1 MHKLDW
7 VRICNLRSCLDTKV
21 FLENYSPLVGPNNAG
36 KSNILK
42 AIKWC
47 LRPFGLLDK
56 DFTDP
61 TLKVSVTAKISGVTS
76 QLLESLEE
84 NHRTSISPYVRNN
97 VFYIRMEQSTPGGG
111 KTLRKLYVS
120 TGDDTQADDTVWTWK
135 PNPSGLPEALQIIFP
150 EPIFVESMDNA
161 TDDVSKYKTSSTI
174 GKLLQLLSAQIE
186 NEQHELVE
194 ALTTISQRLNFDGTS
209 RLQALNDFDAL
220 ANQRVQ
226 DFFPGVS
233 LKIHVPTPS
242 LSKLF
247 TDGTIKIQEHG
258 REMTDVDSLGHGAQR
273 SIQMGLIRLLAEFQT
288 QIDAGQTTLLLIDEP
303 ELYLHP
309 QAIELIRDALKT
321 LSNSNYQIIFSTHAA
336 LMIQQEDVPYANIV
350 RKNQNGN
357 TVVTERITEAIA
369 SVIDGNI
376 NQARILFEIYN
387 MNQILF
393 SDRVLIAEGQTELS
407 VLPHLFKAINR
418 QLSTHKTALVIA
430 EGCTGIH
437 KIGRILHKIGIPFKA
452 LVDLDYAFT
461 TARSANLLEDNDE
474 TLLIAIPMLSASAT
488 RNGFDLEGG
497 TLPRKTGN
505 KKAYIAY
512 DLFAAEEESK
522 QIIQELHEK
531 LKSKGYWLWKKGAIE
546 QHLSLATKTTGD
558 WISFKMRLK
567 NESITDVLDD
577 YENIHQMTI
586 WATSQDITLS

>member
-1 MHKLDW
+1 MHQLDW
-7 VRICNLRSCLDTKV
+7 VRISNFRSCLDTKV
-21 FLENYSPLVGPNNAG
+21 FLEKYSPLVGPNNAG

-47 LRPFGLLDK
+47 LRPSGLSDK
-56 DFTDP
+56 DFADP
-61 TLKVSVTAKISGVTS
+61 TLKVTVTAKISGVTS
-76 QLLESLEE
+76 QLLDSLEE
-84 NHRTSISPYVRNN
+84 NHRASISPYVRNN
-97 VFYIRMEQSTPGGG
+97 AFYIRMEQSAPGGG

-120 TGDDTQADDTVWTWK
+120 TGDDTQTDENLWSWR

-174 GKLLQLLSAQIE
+174 GKLLQLLSERIE
-186 NEQHELVE
+186 TEQHELVE
-194 ALTTISQRLNFDGTS
+194 ALTIISQRLNFNGAS
-209 RLQALNDFDAL
+209 RLQALTDFDSL
-220 ANQRVQ
+220 ASQRVQ

-309 QAIELIRDALKT
+309 QAIELIRDALKI
-321 LSNSNYQIIFSTHAA
+321 LSNSNYQIIFSTHAS

-350 RKNQNGN
+350 RKNQTGN
-357 TVVTERITEAIA
+357 TVVAERISEAIS
-369 SVIDGNI
+369 SVIDGNL

-393 SDRVLIAEGQTELS
+393 SDRVLIAEGATEQS
-407 VLPHLFKAINR
+407 VLPYLFKALNR
-418 QLSTHKTALVIA
+418 QLSTYKTALVIA
-430 EGCTGIH
+430 DGCTGIH
-437 KIGRILHKIGIPFKA
+437 KIGRILDKIGIPFKA

-461 TARSANLLEDNDE
+461 TARGANLLANNDE
-474 TLLIAIPMLSASAT
+474 VLLAAIPMLSASAT

-497 TLPRKTGN
+497 ILPRRTGDR
-505 KKAYIAY
+505 KAYIAY
-512 DLFAAEEESK
+512 DLFASESASEEV
-522 QIIQELHEK
+522 IQELHER
-531 LKSKGYWLWKKGAIE
+531 LKTKGYWLWKKGAIE

-567 NESITDVLDD
+567 NEPATQVLDD
-577 YENIHQMTI
+577 YENLHQMTI
-586 WATSQDITLS
+586 WATS

>member
-1 MHKLDW
+1 MHKIDW
-7 VRICNLRSCLDTKV
+7 VRIRNFRSCLDTKV
-21 FLENYSPLVGPNNAG
+21 LLENYSPLVGPNNAG

-42 AIKWC
+42 ALKWC
-47 LRPFGLLDK
+47 LRPSGLLDK

-61 TLKVSVTAKISGVTS
+61 TLKVSVTAKINGVTQ
-76 QLLESLEE
+76 QLLDSLEE
-84 NHRTSISPYVRNN
+84 NHRASISPYVRGDA
-97 VFYIRMEQSTPGGG
+97 FYIRMEQSTPGSS

-120 TGDDTQADDTVWTWK
+120 TGDNSITDDDLWTWK

-161 TDDVSKYKTSSTI
+161 TDDVSKFKTSSTI
-174 GKLLQLLSAQIE
+174 GKLLQLLSERIE

-194 ALTTISQRLNFDGTS
+194 ALATISQKLNFNGTS
-209 RLQALNDFDAL
+209 RLQALNDFDSIAS
-220 ANQRVQ
+220 QRVQ

-233 LKIHVPTPS
+233 LKIHIPTPS

-288 QIDAGQTTLLLIDEP
+288 QADAGQTTLLLIDEP

-309 QAIELIRDALKT
+309 QAIELIRDALKI
-321 LSNSNYQIIFSTHAA
+321 LSQSNYQIVFSTHAS
-336 LMIQQEDVPYANIV
+336 LLIQQEDVPYSNIV

-357 TVVTERITEAIA
+357 TLVAERIAEAI
-369 SVIDGNI
+369 STVIAGNA

-393 SDRVLIAEGQTELS
+393 SDRVLIAEGATEQS
-407 VLPHLFKAINR
+407 ILPDLFKAMNR
-418 QLSTHKTALVIA
+418 QLSTHKTALVVA
-430 EGCTGIH
+430 DGCAGIH
-437 KIGRILHKIGIPFKA
+437 KIGRILDKIGIPFKA

-461 TARSANLLEDNDE
+461 TARGAGLLEDDDA
-474 TLLIAIPMLSASAT
+474 TLLEAIPLLSASAT

-497 TLPRKTGN
+497 ALPRKTGN
-505 KKAYIAY
+505 RKAYVAY
-512 DLFAAEEESK
+512 DLFASEPTAEDV
-522 QIIQELHEK
+522 IQRLHEK
-531 LKSKGYWLWKKGAIE
+531 LKAKKI
-546 QHLSLATKTTGD
+546 LA
-558 WISFKMRLK
+558 
-567 NESITDVLDD
+567 LDKRG
-577 YENIHQMTI
+577 N
-586 WATSQDITLS
+586 